1 MKTAKKSVPRKRSA
15 PLTVTR
21 PELLVDGSDDQFRRL
36 VHGLL
41 AFLAVHSSVRDGYA
55 SWIGLSGPEYTI
67 MLCIR
72 HLAADGP
79 VNIRTVADHLR
90 LSGSFVTIETNKLE
104 QAGLLEKGRQ
114 KADRRMVALCLTAKG
129 NALLD
134 GISNVRRQVNN
145 VQFGDLTKEEFRA
158 LVPLVDRLIASG
170 ERALSLLAF
179 LREHGQN
186 AVLVSEGTAKDRG
199 R

>member
-1 MKTAKKSVPRKRSA
+1 MKTAKKSTPRKRAA

-55 SWIGLSGPEYTI
+55 SWVGLSGPEYTI
-67 MLCIR
+67 ILCIR

-104 QAGLLEKGRQ
+104 KAGLVEKNRQ
-114 KADRRMVALCLTAKG
+114 KVDRRMVALSLTAKG

-134 GISNVRRQVNN
+134 SISNVRRQVNN
-145 VQFGDLTKEEFRA
+145 VQFGDLTGEEFRA

-186 AVLVSEGTAKDRG
+186 AALVGEATTKDRG